1 LNTRT
6 YLAIFLIATSIAI
19 GTTASIANPAFAKK
33 DSAHDGLEKADNNI
47 HENAPQ
53 NDVTIHEGLCQG
65 GHSTD
70 ALDDLN
76 GGQNGCDFPA
86 ITDPGNSDGHHK

>member
-1 LNTRT
+1 LNTKT
-6 YLAIFLIATSIAI
+6 YLAIFLIAASISVTTTSMA
-19 GTTASIANPAFAKK
+19 TTAFAEK
-33 DSAHDGLEKADNNI
+33 DSAHDGLEKADSNI

-53 NDVTIHEGLCQG
+53 NDVTIHEGMCQG

-70 ALDDLN
+70 TLDTL
-76 GGQNGCDFPA
+76 GGCDGADSP

>member
-1 LNTRT
+1 MYYIYFTKQLNR
-6 YLAIFLIATSIAI
+6 
-19 GTTASIANPAFAKK
+19 
-33 DSAHDGLEKADNNI
+33 HGLEKADNNI

-76 GGQNGCDFPA
+76 PTPGENGCENEN
-86 ITDPGNSDGHHK
+86 IISDPGNSDGHHK